1 MKMDAE
7 IRRLTYVPRFG
18 GSKPL
23 SGAPTGIG
31 SIIGDLPALFR
42 KDEAAKHAAKAADVR
57 LEARLIELERERAE
71 SERRHREALDAVHQK
86 SVQERSIALSEQK
99 ERLEQEHSSSVQAS
113 IAAFEASQRRYFA
126 DAEAAVVRLALS
138 IAGRVLHREA
148 QMDPLLLRGAVRV
161 ALEDMQQSATCVLE
175 VSAERA
181 DAWERWLSGAGMLA
195 QVQIRSKEDAA
206 PGHCRLEIGA
216 STADLSVN
224 AQLAEIEH
232 GFFDL
237 LQRRPSADASEA
249 EPER

>member
-18 GSKPL
+18 GSKPM
-23 SGAPTGIG
+23 SGAPAGIG
-31 SIIGDLPALFR
+31 SIMGDLPALFR
-42 KDEAAKHAAKAADVR
+42 KDEAAKQTAKGADVR

-71 SERRHREALDAVHQK
+71 SERRHREALDTAHQTAVE
-86 SVQERSIALSEQK
+86 ERAVALSEQK
-99 ERLEQEHSSSVQAS
+99 EKLEQEYASSIQAS
-113 IAAFEASQRRYFA
+113 IAAFQESRRRYFV

-148 QMDPLLLRGAVRV
+148 QTDPLLLRGAVRV

-175 VSAERA
+175 VPAERA
-181 DAWERWLSGAGMLA
+181 EAWGRWLSGAGMLA
-195 QVQIRSKEDAA
+195 QVQIRRKEDVS

-224 AQLAEIEH
+224 VQLAEIEH

-237 LQRRPSADASEA
+237 LQRRPAAGDGEA
-249 EPER
+249 ESER